1 MSHLDPEQLTLLAL
15 GESVASLADCAHLRA
30 CEQCAAELDGL
41 QSTVQVA
48 RTVAAEDDALE
59 APPERVW
66 HAIHEE
72 LGLRTVSTATIDEPD
87 AAGPTTPESA
97 TAAPPVEAPPSPPQ
111 AAPTAEPPGEPPA
124 AGRGFRTLWA
134 LAAVFVLV
142 AGVGVAGWVVQ
153 SFNAPTQ
160 IAAAQL
166 APFPAHPDA
175 TGTAGVEEARDGTRT
190 LVVTVGSDTAPD
202 TYREVWLIRNDAG
215 ALISLG
221 VLNGDTGSFVIP
233 EGVDLAEYNLV
244 DVSVEPI
251 DGDPAHS
258 GDSIVRGE
266 LSPA

>member
-1 MSHLDPEQLTLLAL
+1 MSHLEPEQMTLLAL

-30 CEQCAAELDGL
+30 CEQCAAELEGFR
-41 QSTVQVA
+41 STVQVA
-48 RTVAAEDDALE
+48 RTAAAEDDALE
-59 APPERVW
+59 APPARVW
-66 HAIHEE
+66 HAIHSE
-72 LGLRTVSTATIDEPD
+72 LGLSGSPDGPVDPPPNVVPLIVPDDDPAPRTPAPDER
-87 AAGPTTPESA
+87 
-97 TAAPPVEAPPSPPQ
+97 
-111 AAPTAEPPGEPPA
+111 PA
-124 AGRGFRTLWA
+124 AGRGMRTLWA
-134 LAAVFVLV
+134 LAAVLVMV

-166 APFPAHPDA
+166 DAFPGHPGA
-175 TGTAGVEEARDGTRT
+175 TGTADVEEARDGTRT

-221 VLNGDTGSFVIP
+221 VLDGDTGSFVIP
-233 EGVDLAEYNLV
+233 EGVDLAEYSLV

-258 GDSIVRGE
+258 GDSIVRGQ